1 MTGFER
7 MTAGMAQ
14 VGAAPAAPVKAGYRR
29 SVDLARIVAAFGI
42 VWDHARAPYAD
53 EGYLALAL
61 FLVLTSFLA
70 VGSFERSDGKGFWW
84 SRVQRIALPWL
95 FWCAVYR
102 VVLEVISHGTHPL
115 PLLTEPGSLLIGPFI
130 HLWFLPFVMLA
141 LPVIPL
147 ISRSISDERGLIVA
161 SLLLIAVSI
170 PLGMLHAEVLHP
182 GILPF
187 GPDSLPALFAQP
199 LPQWFFALPLFL
211 FGALLAVSRRTGG
224 AWVPMAAAAVVSGV
238 LYLVSPEFASVQ
250 MILVAVVFEVVWRI
264 EIKGS
269 WPTWAAGFAFGIYVM
284 HPIFMLVAFKL
295 FGADVDRSLGAL
307 FTFGA
312 AWGAT
317 ALMQRLPI
325 VNRFA

>member
-1 MTGFER
+1 MAVATMQTG
-7 MTAGMAQ
+7 AG
-14 VGAAPAAPVKAGYRR
+14 VKAGYRR

-42 VWDHARAPYAD
+42 VWDHARAPFAD

-70 VGSFERSDGKGFWW
+70 VGSFERSDGKRFWW

-95 FWCAVYR
+95 FWCVVFR
-102 VVLEVISHGTHPL
+102 VVLEVITRGTQ
-115 PLLTEPGSLLIGPFI
+115 PLLSEPGSLLIGPFI

-147 ISRSISDERGLIVA
+147 ISRAISDERGLIIA
-161 SLLLIAVSI
+161 SLLLVALSI

-187 GPDSLPALFAQP
+187 GADSLPALFAEP
-199 LPQWFFALPLFL
+199 LPQWFYAAPLFL
-211 FGALLAVSRRTGG
+211 FGALLAVSRRTGA
-224 AWVPMAAAAVVSGV
+224 AWVPMAAAAAVSAV
-238 LYLVSPEFASVQ
+238 LYMLAPEFASVQ
-250 MILVAVVFEVVWRI
+250 MILVAVVFEIVWRI

-295 FGADVDRSLGAL
+295 FGPDVDRSLAAL
-307 FTFGA
+307 FTFGT
-312 AWGAT
+312 AWIAT
-317 ALMQRLPI
+317 AVMQRLPF
-325 VNRFA
+325 VARFA

>member
-1 MTGFER
+1 MA
-7 MTAGMAQ
+7 TATMQ
-14 VGAAPAAPVKAGYRR
+14 NGAGVKAGYRR

-42 VWDHARAPYAD
+42 VWDHARAPFAD

-70 VGSFERSDGKGFWW
+70 VGSFERSDGKRFWW

-95 FWCAVYR
+95 FWCLVFR
-102 VVLEVISHGTHPL
+102 LVLEVTTRGAQ
-115 PLLTEPGSLLIGPFI
+115 PLLSDPGSLLIGPFI

-147 ISRSISDERGLIVA
+147 ISRAISDERGLIVA
-161 SLLLIAVSI
+161 ALLLIALSI

-187 GPDSLPALFAQP
+187 GAGDLPVLFAQP
-199 LPQWFFALPLFL
+199 LPQWFFATPLFL

-224 AWVPMAAAAVVSGV
+224 AWVPMAAAAVVSAV
-238 LYLVSPEFASVQ
+238 IYMLSPEFASMQ
-250 MILVAVVFEVVWRI
+250 MILVAVVFEIVWRI

-295 FGADVDRSLGAL
+295 FGPDVDRSFAAL
-307 FTFGA
+307 FTFGT
-312 AWGAT
+312 AWMAT
-317 ALMQRLPI
+317 ALMQRLPF
-325 VNRFA
+325 VARFA

>member
-1 MTGFER
+1 MA
-7 MTAGMAQ
+7 TAMAQ
-14 VGAAPAAPVKAGYRR
+14 VGTAPVKAGYRR

-42 VWDHARAPYAD
+42 VWDHARAPFAD

-70 VGSFERSDGKGFWW
+70 VGSFERSDGKRFWW

-95 FWCAVYR
+95 FWCVAFR
-102 VVLEVISHGTHPL
+102 IVLEVITRGRQ
-115 PLLTEPGSLLIGPFI
+115 PLLSEPGSLLIGPFI
-130 HLWFLPFVMLA
+130 HLWFLPFVLLA

-147 ISRSISDERGLIVA
+147 ISRAVSDERGLIIA
-161 SLLLIAVSI
+161 AFLLIALSI

-187 GPDSLPALFAQP
+187 GPDTWPLLFAEP

-224 AWVPMAAAAVVSGV
+224 AWVPMAAASVVSAV
-238 LYLVSPEFASVQ
+238 LFMVSPEFASVQ
-250 MILVAVVFEVVWRI
+250 MILVAVVFEIVWRI
-264 EIKGS
+264 EIKGR

-295 FGADVDRSLGAL
+295 FGPDVNRSAAAL

-312 AWGAT
+312 AWIAT
-317 ALMQRLPI
+317 AMMQRFPL
-325 VNRFA
+325 VARFA